1 MAFLGAVPRKARSKC
16 RSLIVHQ
23 SMGGYNGREKTH
35 EGKWKGLTFPWLCK
49 AIIVSQNRERIE
61 RIDTL
66 PFVFYMPFAREKNA
80 ITHKIGYLNLKI
92 FPIP

>member
-1 MAFLGAVPRKARSKC
+1 MEEK
-16 RSLIVHQ
+16 
-23 SMGGYNGREKTH
+23 KTH
-35 EGKWKGLTFPWLCK
+35 RGKWKSLTFPWLCK

-61 RIDTL
+61 RIDICL
-66 PFVFYMPFAREKNA
+66 LFFHMPFARKKNA